1 MFRAVSR
8 EGSSDDLI
16 CTFKRSLGWWE
27 WQSLWLPGGEW
38 GWAGGPREEPR
49 VTVGVLVTVQQKCQ
63 CTSSKCFEPS
73 GWLL

>member
-38 GWAGGPREEPR
+38 GWAGGPTGVDDR
-49 VTVGVLVTVQQKCQ
+49 VVAGHTGVVAGGLLIMLGCP
-63 CTSSKCFEPS
+63 SSGS
-73 GWLL
+73 L